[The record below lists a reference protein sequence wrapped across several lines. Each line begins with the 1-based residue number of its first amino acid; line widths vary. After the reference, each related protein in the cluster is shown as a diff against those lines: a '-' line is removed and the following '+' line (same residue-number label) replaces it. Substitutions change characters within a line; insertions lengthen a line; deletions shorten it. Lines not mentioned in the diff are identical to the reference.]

1 MMKKIGYAVTLTWD
15 IVKLNLGIV
24 LNSRK
29 FVGVLIFL
37 FAINTL
43 PGFVSYIMASKFKY
57 YSALSK
63 ILDFTATWEVLL
75 LSNVFAVILPLFLT
89 SIALNDQIRVKRIF
103 NTVVR
108 PIKREIIF
116 ASMMAAILIISLIIG
131 LSLGAYFY
139 LSLTLGALIGG
150 KLISIPPMIVLQLTL
165 LITLS
170 ALFYSN
176 FMALISLYTRDYGL
190 KSIIVFFFLTML
202 FDLLFTALGGNYL
215 LVTLN
220 YYKISI
226 LYNLAGDPI
235 LMEKLAKQIPI
246 PPASIP
252 TTFLTLTLIAAI
264 VFFLA
269 LKLFINHDIN

>member
-1 MMKKIGYAVTLTWD
+1 MRGKVKYAVSLTWD

-29 FVGVLIFL
+29 FIGVLIFL
-37 FAINTL
+37 FGINTL
-43 PGFVSYIMASKFKY
+43 PGFVSYIIASKFKY

-89 SIALNDQIRVKRIF
+89 SIALNDQIRLRRMF
-103 NTVVR
+103 NIAVR
-108 PIKREIIF
+108 PVRRELIF
-116 ASMMAAILIISLIIG
+116 TGIMAAILIMSFIIG

-139 LSLTLGALIGG
+139 LSLTLGALTGG
-150 KLISIPPMIVLQLTL
+150 KYIPIPPMIIIQLTL

-176 FMALISLYTRDYGL
+176 FMALISLYTKDYGL

-215 LVTLN
+215 LVTIN
-220 YYKISI
+220 YYKIST
-226 LYNLAGDPI
+226 LYNLAGDTI
-235 LMEKLAKQIPI
+235 LMEKLANQIPI

-252 TTFLTLTLIAAI
+252 TTFLTLTVSSAI
-264 VFFLA
+264 IFSLA
-269 LKLFINHDIN
+269 LKLFVNHDIN